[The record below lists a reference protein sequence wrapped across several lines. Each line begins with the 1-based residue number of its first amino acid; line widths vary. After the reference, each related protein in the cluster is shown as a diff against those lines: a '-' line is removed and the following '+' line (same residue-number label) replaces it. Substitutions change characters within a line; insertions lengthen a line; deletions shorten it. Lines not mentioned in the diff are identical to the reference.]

1 MAQPAEVD
9 DRVESGTV
17 RIDRH
22 GRLVIPSRLRRALG
36 LKPGDRLVATLE
48 GDRLVLKRWEAVEEE
63 LWQEMAKVE
72 GDLAAEL
79 IQERRQ
85 EARREDG

>member
-1 MAQPAEVD
+1 MAQPAELD

-22 GRLVIPSRLRRALG
+22 GRLVIPSRLRRAMG
-36 LKPGDRLVATLE
+36 LKPGNRLVASLE

-63 LWQEMAKVE
+63 LWREMAKVE

-85 EARREDG
+85 EARREDS